1 MLTPAWHG
9 ARGAPALRSPRRGRK
24 TPLLVAPFP
33 AVFAF
38 WAHCRAVERF
48 FFFYRFLNVEL
59 QNFLHFAMF
68 LQTAQHKPRRSR
80 SQTPPRR
87 QRLFWL
93 SAGKAAETKVKT
105 SGRMATARCGSAQ
118 LGAAPPALSPPPF
131 STGSSGQGA
140 LPHVPP
146 AGHRVRRPLR
156 GALPGHFP
164 SSHNPPPS
172 KPPSVLPNLLR
183 TTKKIP
189 LFPLKKATSR
199 FPPAARS
206 FPSQHRS
213 RLRGAPGRGF
223 FGDGR
228 GFASNTERPTR
239 SSPWVQN
246 HREGSPQSPPQG

>member
-1 MLTPAWHG
+1 
-9 ARGAPALRSPRRGRK
+9 
-24 TPLLVAPFP
+24 
-33 AVFAF
+33 
-38 WAHCRAVERF
+38 
-48 FFFYRFLNVEL
+48 
-59 QNFLHFAMF
+59 MF

-93 SAGKAAETKVKT
+93 SAWKAAETKVKT
-105 SGRMATARCGSAQ
+105 SGRMATARCGSAL

-131 STGSSGQGA
+131 SMGSPGQGA

-146 AGHRVRRPLR
+146 AGHHLRRALR

-189 LFPLKKATSR
+189 LLPLKKATSQ

-228 GFASNTERPTR
+228 GFASNTERPTQ

>member
-1 MLTPAWHG
+1 
-9 ARGAPALRSPRRGRK
+9 
-24 TPLLVAPFP
+24 
-33 AVFAF
+33 
-38 WAHCRAVERF
+38 
-48 FFFYRFLNVEL
+48 
-59 QNFLHFAMF
+59 MF

-93 SAGKAAETKVKT
+93 SAWKAAETKVKT

-146 AGHRVRRPLR
+146 AGHHLRRALR

-183 TTKKIP
+183 TTKKNPPFTPKKSHFPISPRCTQLPIP
-189 LFPLKKATSR
+189 APL
-199 FPPAARS
+199 PAAGRTWPGI
-206 FPSQHRS
+206 FWRRPRLCFEHRATHAEQP
-213 RLRGAPGRGF
+213 LGAK
-223 FGDGR
+223 
-228 GFASNTERPTR
+228 
-239 SSPWVQN
+239 
-246 HREGSPQSPPQG
+246 PP